1 MELIVQISFNA
12 NSTSV
17 YAVHSKGYVLQVL
30 PRARVLQFR
39 YILPKVCIS
48 LDISNIKIGYVCHIS
63 GSHVTIRIV
72 EPLNHK

>member
-17 YAVHSKGYVLQVL
+17 YEVHSKGYVLQVHH
-30 PRARVLQFR
+30 RARVLQFR

-48 LDISNIKIGYVCHIS
+48 LDISI
-63 GSHVTIRIV
+63 
-72 EPLNHK
+72 